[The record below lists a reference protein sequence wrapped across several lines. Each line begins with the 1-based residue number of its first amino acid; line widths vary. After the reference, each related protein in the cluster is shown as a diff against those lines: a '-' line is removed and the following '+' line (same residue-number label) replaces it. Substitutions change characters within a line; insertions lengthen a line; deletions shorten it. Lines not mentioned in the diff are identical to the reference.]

1 MGIKVL
7 IADDHAIVRQGL
19 KALLEREE
27 DIEVVGEA
35 ADGLDAIELGRE
47 IVPEVVVMDMRMP
60 LVSGIEASRRIL
72 EVSPDTRIIMLSM
85 TLDRAC
91 VLAALKCGVV
101 GYLLKDCGFEE
112 LAQAI
117 RTATANFPYLCREVT
132 ALIVR
137 NQVAA
142 ADPYPPHTVLSQR
155 EQEVLQLV
163 ALGKSTKEIAF
174 RFSVSTKTIEAQR
187 KSIMKKLDLY
197 TVAQLTKYA
206 VRTGLSSL
214 DDCP

>member
-1 MGIKVL
+1 MMNMGITVL

-47 IVPEVVVMDMRMP
+47 LLPEVVVMDMKMP
-60 LVSGIEASRRIL
+60 LVSGLEASRRLL
-72 EVSPDTRIIMLSM
+72 EACPDTKIIMLSM
-85 TLDRAC
+85 ALDRAR
-91 VLAALKCGVV
+91 VMAALKCGVA
-101 GYLLKDCGFEE
+101 GYLLKDCGFDE
-112 LAQAI
+112 LAHAI

-137 NQVAA
+137 NQM
-142 ADPYPPHTVLSQR
+142 ADPYPPEAVLSQR
-155 EQEVLQLV
+155 EQEVLQLI

-174 RFSVSTKTIEAQR
+174 RFSVSTKTIETQR
-187 KSIMKKLDLY
+187 KSIMKKLDLH

-214 DDCP
+214 DD